1 MKCPQVERERTPAYA
16 GGRGQCTGSL
26 QSNTPRRL
34 RARQPA
40 LPTGNAARVADLC
53 GNTLNPRRTD
63 KDETMLYTLIAI
75 LVVLWL
81 LGFTLNVGGGL
92 IHTLLVIAAV
102 IFLFNLI
109 NGRRSLSSS

>member
-1 MKCPQVERERTPAYA
+1 VWTRKWNGSGRADADSALAARSRIRREGFER
-16 GGRGQCTGSL
+16 GS
-26 QSNTPRRL
+26 QKPCRL
-34 RARQPA
+34 GT
-40 LPTGNAARVADLC
+40 LARVAVLC
-53 GNTLNPRRTD
+53 GSTLNPKRTD
-63 KDETMLYTLIAI
+63 KDEVMLYTLIAI